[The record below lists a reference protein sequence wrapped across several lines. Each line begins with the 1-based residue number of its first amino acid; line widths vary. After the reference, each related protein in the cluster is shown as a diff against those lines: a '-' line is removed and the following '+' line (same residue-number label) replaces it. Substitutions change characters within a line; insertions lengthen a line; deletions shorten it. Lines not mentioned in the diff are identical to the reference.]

1 MCVVIVVAF
10 AVMVVVECV
19 LCNMPFWRSVA
30 ASGDSS
36 AAYNVLGPGLERTD
50 EGLLRVVDPT
60 QAYMQ
65 VDADGSSEYVRV
77 VPVSSEALTK
87 AVDGGAHVL
96 STVRVR
102 PDVNRLAGRVGSV
115 SLSSSRSE
123 YVRAAASGGT
133 VCVRILEP
141 EGSVVPF
148 EAVHA
153 NVRVPFSL
161 SPLRIGLMVALLALV
176 LAWRPGSGLW
186 RVPLDTSSVR
196 QRVWLSVL
204 LAVPSAA
211 TLAVV
216 VWQLVAAAPL
226 SFHADGMYT
235 YDFDQYDHVARAL
248 LDGHTWLDLD
258 TPDALRDAAN
268 PYDVGTRQRLLDQ
281 GVGPVYW
288 DYAFYRGHWY
298 SYFGVVPAL
307 LLFLPYRAV
316 TSLFVDGGLM
326 MPSGAAVPLLM
337 LGFLVFGCLLVIRMA
352 DRIRPGMPVAAVSM
366 LCVFML
372 LASNGVYLWYRTNFY
387 SVPIAASLF
396 LSALGLWL
404 WMGAVKRVPVAADG
418 GNGDDVARSLSL
430 PRLAA
435 GSVCIAANL
444 GCRPQFIVVALL
456 ALVIFRPQI
465 GEILRHAV
473 GAKRM
478 SFGSAWR
485 LLRAPL
491 AAVVPALA
499 VIVPLLAYNAAR
511 FGSPFD
517 FGSSYQL
524 TVTDMTNYHQS
535 LSNLVL
541 TVVYYL
547 FLPLRFTDAFPFLA
561 VSPAPLPSWEFTEA
575 MPGGLFAIAPLAL
588 AAVAVPFLCRRARG
602 AEGRGVWALS
612 VSCLV
617 LGLLLVVLD
626 SRMAG
631 LGWRYITDFG
641 WLFALAALPALSCI
655 LDVARPRL
663 RWLARAGFLAL
674 LLFMI
679 VITLLSLFM
688 PGRDDELLR
697 NNPGLFLDVQSWF
710 SML

>member
-87 AVDGGAHVL
+87 AVDEGAHVL

-196 QRVWLSVL
+196 QRVWLGVL

-337 LGFLVFGCLLVIRMA
+337 LGFLVFGCLLVIRKA

-465 GEILRHAV
+465 GKILRHAV

-588 AAVAVPFLCRRARG
+588 AAVAVPFLRRRARG

>member
-10 AVMVVVECV
+10 AVMVAIECV

-36 AAYNVLGPGLERTD
+36 AAFNVLGPGLERTD
-50 EGLLRVVDPT
+50 EGLLKVVDPT

-77 VPVSSEALTK
+77 IPASSQAVRK
-87 AVDGGAHVL
+87 AMDGGAHVL
-96 STVRVR
+96 STVQVR
-102 PDVNRLAGRVGSV
+102 PDVNRLPGRVEAV
-115 SLSSSRSE
+115 SLSSPRSE

-148 EAVHA
+148 EAVRA

-161 SPLRIGLMVALLALV
+161 SPLRIGLMLALLALV

-196 QRVWLSVL
+196 QRAWLGVL
-204 LAVPSAA
+204 LAVPAVA

-235 YDFDQYDHVARAL
+235 YDFDQYDYVARAL

-337 LGFLVFGCLLVIRMA
+337 LGFLVFGCLLVIRMV

-404 WMGAVKRVPVAADG
+404 WLGATKRVPVSTDG
-418 GNGDDVARSLSL
+418 ENGDDVVQSLSL

-456 ALVIFRPQI
+456 ALVIFWPQI
-465 GEILRHAV
+465 REIFRRAIS
-473 GAKRM
+473 AKRM
-478 SFGSAWR
+478 PRCSAWC
-485 LLRAPL
+485 LLRVPL
-491 AAVVPALA
+491 AALVPALA

-517 FGSSYQL
+517 FGSSYQM

-535 LSNLVL
+535 LANLVL

-588 AAVAVPFLCRRARG
+588 AAFAVPFLRRGARG
-602 AEGRGVWALS
+602 TEGRGMWKMS
-612 VSCLV
+612 VSCLA

-641 WLFALAALPALSCI
+641 WLFALAALPALSCV
-655 LDVARPRL
+655 LDIARPRL
-663 RWLARAGFLAL
+663 RWLVRAGFLAL

-679 VITLLSLFM
+679 AITLLSLFL

-697 NNPGLFLDVQSWF
+697 NNPGLFLDVRSWF

>member
-1 MCVVIVVAF
+1 
-10 AVMVVVECV
+10 
-19 LCNMPFWRSVA
+19 
-30 ASGDSS
+30 
-36 AAYNVLGPGLERTD
+36 
-50 EGLLRVVDPT
+50 
-60 QAYMQ
+60 
-65 VDADGSSEYVRV
+65 
-77 VPVSSEALTK
+77 
-87 AVDGGAHVL
+87 
-96 STVRVR
+96 
-102 PDVNRLAGRVGSV
+102 
-115 SLSSSRSE
+115 
-123 YVRAAASGGT
+123 
-133 VCVRILEP
+133 
-141 EGSVVPF
+141 
-148 EAVHA
+148 
-153 NVRVPFSL
+153 
-161 SPLRIGLMVALLALV
+161 
-176 LAWRPGSGLW
+176 
-186 RVPLDTSSVR
+186 
-196 QRVWLSVL
+196 
-204 LAVPSAA
+204 
-211 TLAVV
+211 
-216 VWQLVAAAPL
+216 
-226 SFHADGMYT
+226 
-235 YDFDQYDHVARAL
+235 
-248 LDGHTWLDLD
+248 
-258 TPDALRDAAN
+258 
-268 PYDVGTRQRLLDQ
+268 
-281 GVGPVYW
+281 
-288 DYAFYRGHWY
+288 
-298 SYFGVVPAL
+298 
-307 LLFLPYRAV
+307 
-316 TSLFVDGGLM
+316 
-326 MPSGAAVPLLM
+326 
-337 LGFLVFGCLLVIRMA
+337 
-352 DRIRPGMPVAAVSM
+352 
-366 LCVFML
+366 
-372 LASNGVYLWYRTNFY
+372 
-387 SVPIAASLF
+387 
-396 LSALGLWL
+396 
-404 WMGAVKRVPVAADG
+404 
-418 GNGDDVARSLSL
+418 
-430 PRLAA
+430 
-435 GSVCIAANL
+435 
-444 GCRPQFIVVALL
+444 
-456 ALVIFRPQI
+456 
-465 GEILRHAV
+465 
-473 GAKRM
+473 M

-588 AAVAVPFLCRRARG
+588 AAVAVPFLRRRARG